1 MKRRQHGR
9 LPRLFPTQCRRHNGV
24 LPRRREALP
33 PIVARAVGIFP
44 PIVCSIS
51 RVSAALEQI
60 GVAATRHWIDPTK
73 ILAHNVKSLLV
84 VVEFVAIVAI
94 GVVQSARVVCIA
106 SHRVRA
112 LRILVESKGLVD
124 LRAILAFVPVPAQ
137 TLLCVRQAEG
147 KTRLALDWL

>member
-1 MKRRQHGR
+1 MKWRQHGR
-9 LPRLFPTQCRRHNGV
+9 LPRLFPTQCRRHNRV

-33 PIVARAVGIFP
+33 PIVARSVGIFP
-44 PIVCSIS
+44 PIVS
-51 RVSAALEQI
+51 RVSPPAALEQV

-124 LRAILAFVPVPAQ
+124 LRAILAFVPVPA
-137 TLLCVRQAEG
+137 
-147 KTRLALDWL
+147 

>member
-1 MKRRQHGR
+1 MKWRQHGR
-9 LPRLFPTQCRRHNGV
+9 LPRLFPTQCRRHNRV

-33 PIVARAVGIFP
+33 PIVARSVGIFP

-51 RVSAALEQI
+51 RVSPSAALEQI
-60 GVAATRHWIDPTK
+60 GVAATRHWVDPTK

-124 LRAILAFVPVPAQ
+124 LRAILAFIPVPA
-137 TLLCVRQAEG
+137 
-147 KTRLALDWL
+147 